1 MPTIPL
7 QRFAVFG
14 ATVTLSLLAF
24 DTAAATA
31 LTLIEA
37 LEVATTQAP
46 TIAAN
51 EAGIAGAQALVTPSD
66 ALPDPRLVFGVANL
80 PVDGP
85 GNFALD
91 TDDMTMEQIGVVQ
104 EVPNASKRRARRT
117 RATATVEVAQ
127 AQARLARL
135 RVLRDTAVAWVDV
148 YYAERRLIGF
158 AALDSENQLLA
169 DAIAALV
176 ASGSATP
183 ADAVLPKTE
192 AVRLAERRDVL
203 VQEIAAARARL
214 RRYVGAAADSPLGG
228 TAPAFALDHAH
239 AAAYLHTH
247 PALAVY
253 TAKSLEAQAE
263 VSEAA
268 ADKRPDW
275 AVEFAYQHREAGSD
289 MLSLQL
295 SIDLPVFSDS
305 RQDPRILA
313 RQNEVRRLD
322 AEAEALLRMHA
333 AELESKLAEH
343 ARLDRSLSRYTKQL
357 VPLAEQRVALT
368 LAAYRAGQGDL
379 QTVIAA
385 RAALLE
391 AALEAVEVERAG
403 RALGADIHF
412 AYMETL
418 P

>member
-1 MPTIPL
+1 MPTISV
-7 QRFAVFG
+7 QRLALLGV
-14 ATVTLSLLAF
+14 AVTLACFTVS
-24 DTAAATA
+24 ATA
-31 LTLIEA
+31 TAPLTLLDA
-37 LEVATTQAP
+37 LEVATKQAP
-46 TIAAN
+46 VLAAN
-51 EAGIAGAQALVTPSD
+51 AANIAGAQALVTPSG
-66 ALPDPRLVFGVANL
+66 ALPDPKLMFGVANL

-91 TDDMTMEQIGVVQ
+91 TDDMTMEQIGIVQ

-127 AQARLARL
+127 ARARMARL

-148 YYAERRLIGF
+148 YYAERRLVSF
-158 AALDSENQLLA
+158 AALENENALLT
-169 DAIAALV
+169 DAIAAQL

-183 ADAVLPKTE
+183 ADVVLPQTE
-192 AVRLAERRDVL
+192 AIRLAERRDVL

-214 RRYVGAAADSPLGG
+214 RRYVGAAADHPVGG
-228 TAPAFALDHAH
+228 TAPVFALDHAH
-239 AAAYLHTH
+239 VAAYLHTH

-253 TAKSLEAQAE
+253 TARSLEAQAE

-275 AVEFAYQHREAGSD
+275 AVEFAFQHRETGAD

-295 SIDLPVFSDS
+295 SIDLPVFSDT

-313 RQNEVRRLD
+313 RQNEVRQLD

-343 ARLDRSLSRYTKQL
+343 IRLDRSLARYKEQL

-368 LAAYRAGQGDL
+368 LAAYRAGTGTL
-379 QTVIAA
+379 QAVVTA

-412 AYMETL
+412 AYQEVL

>member
-1 MPTIPL
+1 MPTNPF
-7 QRFAVFG
+7 QRLALTGAAV
-14 ATVTLSLLAF
+14 ALSCLTVAAM
-24 DTAAATA
+24 AAAP
-31 LTLIEA
+31 LTLQEA

-46 TIAAN
+46 SIAAN
-51 EAGIAGAQALVTPSD
+51 AADIAGAQALVTPSG
-66 ALPDPRLVFGVANL
+66 ALPDPKLVFGVANL

-104 EVPNASKRRARRT
+104 EVPNARKRRARRT

-135 RVLRDTAVAWVDV
+135 RVLRDTAVAWLDV
-148 YYAERRLIGF
+148 YYAERRLAGF
-158 AALDSENQLLA
+158 AALDRENRLLSDAIVALLA
-169 DAIAALV
+169 TGD
-176 ASGSATP
+176 ATP
-183 ADAVLPKTE
+183 ADAVLPQTE

-214 RRYVGAAADSPLGG
+214 RRYVGAAADQPLGG

-239 AAAYLHTH
+239 VAAYLHTH

-275 AVEFAYQHREAGSD
+275 AVEFTFQHREAGSD

-295 SIDLPVFSDS
+295 SIDLPVFSDT

-322 AEAEALLRMHA
+322 AQAEALLRKHA
-333 AELESKLAEH
+333 AELESNLAEH
-343 ARLDRSLSRYTKQL
+343 ARLDRSLGRYKEQFI
-357 VPLAEQRVALT
+357 PLAEQRVALT
-368 LAAYRAGQGDL
+368 LAAYRAGTGSL
-379 QTVIAA
+379 QTVVAA

-403 RALGADIHF
+403 RALGAGIHF
-412 AYMETL
+412 AYQEVL